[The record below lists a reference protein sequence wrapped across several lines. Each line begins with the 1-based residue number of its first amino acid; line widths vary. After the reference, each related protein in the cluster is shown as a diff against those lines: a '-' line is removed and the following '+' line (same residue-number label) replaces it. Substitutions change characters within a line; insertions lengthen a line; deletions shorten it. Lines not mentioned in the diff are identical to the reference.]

1 MGTIELKISTTELK
15 IGPIFKHICQFYLVS
30 ISLLVDNEV
39 VNAVFQ
45 ILWGVSDTVNTYLS
59 PIFTSFT
66 PIFNSIVTIFNSI
79 VTIFKWIIPHFKW
92 FNAIKDRFNWILYL
106 SSIHL
111 QIGTIFKIFEGRYTY
126 LNISDIIENSYEFI
140 YIIWI
145 YIDLAHHKG
154 VDNDR
159 PR

>member
-79 VTIFKWIIPHFKW
+79 VTIFK
-92 FNAIKDRFNWILYL
+92 
-106 SSIHL
+106 
-111 QIGTIFKIFEGRYTY
+111 
-126 LNISDIIENSYEFI
+126 
-140 YIIWI
+140 
-145 YIDLAHHKG
+145 
-154 VDNDR
+154 
-159 PR
+159 

>member
-15 IGPIFKHICQFYLVS
+15 IGPIFKHICKFYLVS

-66 PIFNSIVTIFNSI
+66 PIFNSIVTIFNS
-79 VTIFKWIIPHFKW
+79 VLTIFKWNILFFKW
-92 FNAIKDRFNWILYL
+92 INAIKDRFNWILYL

-126 LNISDIIENSYEFI
+126 LNISAIIENSI
-140 YIIWI
+140 VIWI